1 MQFIYDEYN
10 KRTSMKSIKSLLE
23 LNQVKTRRGNTNW
36 TLGSLQLM
44 LRNELYTG
52 VDVFYD
58 KKIKQTITNSVPVI
72 IPLKIF
78 NAAKERRLK
87 ILERK
92 GQMNRTKK
100 FYLLRDFMIC
110 GSCKT
115 PMGGRIKKDRCEQMY
130 YCPLSE
136 RKFNNSILDDKVCTM
151 KRGLNIPSTDKEV
164 WDVITKVISNT
175 TEIKN
180 RFISGSLLG
189 SGLSSKEI
197 KAYKK
202 ECGHK
207 LDELN
212 NDKKHIE
219 GAIIK
224 IETKFALGEY
234 ASQEVYNGIKK
245 DLNTKYKAVKIKIET
260 INGEIGQLGNQQQWL
275 DWIDEFGADILS
287 AKDLTDEEKK
297 GIINAVVRDI
307 LVNYDQAEKR
317 HHLRINFRLPVLSTL
332 GGILKENDAVLKR
345 GKNAV
350 KISESAESIDNTGA
364 PEHHRS
370 ELLYSHT
377 LGQVAGL
384 VHVAATHDGYVV
396 GQQLQWHYGDEWRE
410 YLFGFGY
417 FNDVICEGAYL
428 CIALMYHGYDLA
440 FAGFHFLYIRYDL
453 LVGALIGS

>member
-1 MQFIYDEYN
+1 
-10 KRTSMKSIKSLLE
+10 
-23 LNQVKTRRGNTNW
+23 
-36 TLGSLQLM
+36 
-44 LRNELYTG
+44 
-52 VDVFYD
+52 
-58 KKIKQTITNSVPVI
+58 VI